1 MASVTDQ
8 AFILDIDTI
17 VGYDSSGSERVLNG
31 PMRHFLFHNTS
42 TTRNAF
48 VSWSGNDD
56 HIVIPPGRTIAVNGR
71 SQVER
76 LFVRSAGP
84 AAGAMLLQ
92 VSCSSHA
99 PLYSA

>member
-8 AFILDIDTI
+8 AFIVDIDTI
-17 VGYDSSGSERVLNG
+17 TAYGATAKHTLNG
-31 PMRHFLFHNTS
+31 PMRYFLFHNTS

-56 HIVIPPGRTIAVNGR
+56 HIIVPPGRTISVQGR
-71 SQVER
+71 SQVEF
-76 LFVRSAGP
+76 LYIRSAGP
-84 AAGAMLLQ
+84 AAGAMNFQ